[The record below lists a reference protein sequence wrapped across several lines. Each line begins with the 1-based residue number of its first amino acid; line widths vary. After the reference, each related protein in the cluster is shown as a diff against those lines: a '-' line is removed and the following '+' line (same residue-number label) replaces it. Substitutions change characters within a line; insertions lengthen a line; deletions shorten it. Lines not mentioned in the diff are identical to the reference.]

1 MRLTLRTLLAYLD
14 DILEP
19 NDREAVAGK
28 IEESEFAKKLVHRT
42 HDVVSRLRLGAP
54 SVLGA
59 GVARDPNSVAEYLD
73 NTMAPEQIQDFEK
86 VCLESDSHLAETAAC
101 HHVLTMVMGE
111 PIQVEPATRERM
123 YRLNDTSVM
132 RIDQPPADSDASKQT
147 ATSADYAADE
157 ISAREQRQASAA
169 AVKQLNHVG
178 DMTDNDRPTPA
189 GESVSENEASGA
201 RAKFWPFALTAII
214 AGFVGAVVILALDS
228 DAREK
233 LFGGAVAQVPEESS
247 GAQAGD
253 NSGGNADQTPA
264 PTADTDATAASTGAA
279 NDPPGGN
286 QTTSTAEPAAVDNN
300 RQDTAEVRPPVT
312 VPQDDATP
320 ARPTAPAEPD
330 KVIDPIPKEPTAQPD
345 TDERPADPAAATDP
359 ADPDRVAK
367 VDPSRNSADNTDADK
382 PEPEAAKPDV
392 IGRLLSSDQ
401 ILLRTRDSLENLERV
416 GVQGSL
422 SIGDR
427 LISLPLFRP
436 MISLPSTTVELH
448 EGTMIELAGLD
459 DSKNTPQVVVHY
471 GRMVSRSLTMPNA
484 RMQLQLGDR
493 IGTIVFD
500 DADSSCAFRVRPFR
514 VVGTDPEKTSSLYA
528 VDLYVPSG
536 TVNWITE
543 NRKQKITGPDR
554 LILAPHPA
562 EEEPVKDIPAW
573 INAFKIGQLDK
584 RAVSSVEHRV
594 QAGRNV
600 QLSFSELAEA
610 RQVEVRKL
618 AVRGCAHIGHFEP
631 LVRSLNDPEMRPR
644 WMENCDALAAAVAR
658 DPEIA
663 EVIRKSFE
671 KYREDAAF
679 ELYRML
685 WGYSSTGLKEGGEAR
700 KLVDFLDHDELDYRV
715 LSFWNLQKI
724 TGVGRNYHPEYT
736 KIKRRR
742 SLASWREMFDR
753 GDIVHK
759 QRVAEPATVR
769 PGD

>member
-19 NDREAVAGK
+19 NDREAIAEK

-123 YRLNDTSVM
+123 YRLNDSSVM
-132 RIDQPPADSDASKQT
+132 RIDQPSEDGDASKQT
-147 ATSADYAADE
+147 TTSAAYAADDVP
-157 ISAREQRQASAA
+157 AGEQRQASAA

-178 DMTDNDRPTPA
+178 DMTDNDKPTPA
-189 GESVSENEASGA
+189 GEPASENEASGA

-214 AGFVGAVVILALDS
+214 AAFVGGVVILALDS
-228 DAREK
+228 DTREK
-233 LFGGAVAQVPEESS
+233 LFGGAVAQSPEKSS

-253 NSGGNADQTPA
+253 KEAGDKEAGENKAGNADQAPA
-264 PTADTDATAASTGAA
+264 PTADTDATAA
-279 NDPPGGN
+279 
-286 QTTSTAEPAAVDNN
+286 DNN
-300 RQDTAEVRPPVT
+300 RQDTAEVQPPVT

-320 ARPTAPAEPD
+320 AQPTVPAEPD
-330 KVIDPIPKEPTAQPD
+330 KVIDPTPKEPTAQPD
-345 TDERPADPAAATDP
+345 TDERPADPAATDP

-367 VDPSRNSADNTDADK
+367 VNPSPNPADNTDADK
-382 PEPEAAKPDV
+382 PEPEAAKPEV

-459 DSKNTPQVVVHY
+459 DSKNTPQVVIHY
-471 GRMVSRSLTMPNA
+471 GRMVTRSLTMPNA

-493 IGTIVFD
+493 VGTIVFD

-543 NRKQKITGPDR
+543 NGQQKITGPNR

-562 EEEPVKDIPAW
+562 EEEPVEDIPAW
-573 INAFKIGQLDK
+573 INALKIGQLDK
-584 RAVSSVEHRV
+584 RAVSSVEQRV

-715 LSFWNLQKI
+715 LSFWNLQQV

-742 SLASWREMFDR
+742 SLASWREMFDL
-753 GDIVHK
+753 GNIVHK